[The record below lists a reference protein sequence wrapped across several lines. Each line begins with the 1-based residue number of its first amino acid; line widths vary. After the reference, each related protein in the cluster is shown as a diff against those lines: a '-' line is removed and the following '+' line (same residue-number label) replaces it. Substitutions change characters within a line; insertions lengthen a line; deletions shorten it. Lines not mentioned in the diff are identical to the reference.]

1 MQLHT
6 YLLHPITLAVIAGI
20 LTLLLIKMDC
30 VVSKKEKTT
39 ADYCKNIFVVSG
51 IVASAVYLVQRFGGG
66 SSKSHGGAIV
76 EEIHLGEPDF

>member
-6 YLLHPITLAVIAGI
+6 YLIHPITLAAIAGL

-30 VVSKKEKTT
+30 VVSKKKKTT
-39 ADYCKNIFVVSG
+39 TDYCKNIFVVSG
-51 IVASAVYLVQRFGGG
+51 IVASAVYLVQKYGASG
-66 SSKSHGGAIV
+66 KSHGGAIV